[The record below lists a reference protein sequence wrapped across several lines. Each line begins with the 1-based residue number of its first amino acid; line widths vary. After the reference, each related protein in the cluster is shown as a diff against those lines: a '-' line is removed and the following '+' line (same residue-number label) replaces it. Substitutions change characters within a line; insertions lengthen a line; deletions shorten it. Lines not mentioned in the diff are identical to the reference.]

1 MHTAGGW
8 YVQGVEIAW
17 PPVSGASRICY
28 PWASPHRVSASAHS
42 PWAQAVGTAQDQ
54 VWHLGAIWG
63 ELRNVSLA
71 RLRPC
76 TESWPDFTYIRADYA
91 GATSALTFWQQ
102 GASTSARPCS
112 RWSQLCYGAPGLA
125 SLDAARRLHL
135 RQNVVALAQ
144 SIMAPWEYKISWL
157 VPPVTLN
164 HHSQSTA
171 TSSTHISSSQSF
183 ATETIDR

>member
-17 PPVSGASRICY
+17 PSVSGASHICS

-76 TESWPDFTYIRADYA
+76 TKSWPDFTYIRADYA
-91 GATSALTFWQQ
+91 GATSALSFWQQ
-102 GASTSARPCS
+102 GASVSARPCS
-112 RWSQLCYGAPGLA
+112 RWSQLCCGELQAWRAWMLLDDFTCARTWSPSPRA
-125 SLDAARRLHL
+125 SWPLG
-135 RQNVVALAQ
+135 V
-144 SIMAPWEYKISWL
+144 
-157 VPPVTLN
+157 
-164 HHSQSTA
+164 
-171 TSSTHISSSQSF
+171 
-183 ATETIDR
+183 